1 MPPSVVKI
9 LLVEDSLSDAVLL
22 EESLMQN
29 ELGQFKLT
37 HVETLADAMKQVQA
51 ASFDVLLLD
60 LTLPDSTGRETFV
73 RARAEAPALPIV
85 VMTSFGDEAVGLD
98 AVRHGIQDYLIK
110 GQAYGRQ
117 VARAIRYAIERK
129 QAEEDLKLAQATLQA
144 ARDQLEL
151 RVQERTAALSAANQ
165 ALQTE
170 IFQRQQAETA
180 HQQVLRRLSR
190 AEETERGRIS
200 RELHDQLGQ
209 DLTALKLG
217 LQMLRKH
224 SPLAPPLQES
234 ISRLE
239 QLTEHLMRQTHRLA
253 WELRPSVLDDLG
265 LEMALQRYAAEWS
278 ETSGVPID
286 FHSRGLDGQR
296 LSPELE
302 TALYRVAQ
310 ESLTNVVRHAQA
322 RQASLL
328 LECRPDSVSLIIE
341 DDGRGFDPEAAAQ
354 ARTRAASSPLA

>member
-60 LTLPDSTGRETFV
+60 LTLPDSTGRETFLSA
-73 RARAEAPALPIV
+73 RRAELPLCPSWVI
-85 VMTSFGDEAVGLD
+85 TSFGDEAVGLD

-117 VARAIRYAIERK
+117 VARAIRYAIQRK
-129 QAEEDLKLAQATLQA
+129 QAEDNSNLPGDPKPRATNSNCA
-144 ARDQLEL
+144 SRNAPPPS
-151 RVQERTAALSAANQ
+151 SAANQ

-200 RELHDQLGQ
+200 RELHDQLG
-209 DLTALKLG
+209 DSLTALKLG
-217 LQMLRKH
+217 LQMLR
-224 SPLAPPLQES
+224 SIAPW
-234 ISRLE
+234 R
-239 QLTEHLMRQTHRLA
+239 R
-253 WELRPSVLDDLG
+253 
-265 LEMALQRYAAEWS
+265 RYRKASAGWS
-278 ETSGVPID
+278 S
-286 FHSRGLDGQR
+286 
-296 LSPELE
+296 
-302 TALYRVAQ
+302 
-310 ESLTNVVRHAQA
+310 
-322 RQASLL
+322 
-328 LECRPDSVSLIIE
+328 
-341 DDGRGFDPEAAAQ
+341 
-354 ARTRAASSPLA
+354 